1 MTEIE
6 SRIRAEL
13 EKFWDERAIPSGA
26 DGATTVDELLG
37 PLESMTAVEVL
48 AILDAIVGFTLPSS
62 VIQAGGYDTKAEFLD
77 TLSARV
83 MERVAKKAAAKV

>member
-13 EKFWDERAIPSGA
+13 EKFWDELAIPSGP

-48 AILDAIVGFTLPSS
+48 AILDEIVGFTLPSS

-77 TLSARV
+77 KLSAQV